1 MRKRSS
7 KDILDLCV
15 SGYHEYI
22 LREPFHLQYV
32 SRSLCHILK
41 YTKEEL
47 LSDTADLLAPLIH
60 PADSERYRAFLHALA
75 EQEQTKTIRYRIVD
89 RNGEVL
95 FVTDTMTSRR
105 SPSGEMTGYAVV
117 SDMTDVPD
125 EAGGMQLLQDNVPC
139 GLLRYTCEK
148 NPRVT
153 YASPHMAKMLGI
165 RPEDPESMKQ
175 LEFYRGNIFLAI
187 AAENRKAFSRVLH
200 AVYLKKRPMAGEVT
214 VIRADGSRGRLFG
227 WIMKYRTPDGQ
238 DEFQTICVDI
248 TGQYRRNKNRQS
260 DQYLQALSEVYEYI
274 FEYDRETRMVKC
286 LKKGEEAGDSLV
298 VDLPMKMEDATNRW
312 INASAAGGDREN
324 LRAFL
329 KQYAME
335 GTVPDKELPVRIVF
349 HLKDQT
355 LFRGHRYQGI
365 LLQGDGEVRY
375 FCARKQTTEPE
386 PEQAPARRHV
396 FIRTFGYFD
405 VFVDDRPVMF
415 RNEKA
420 KELFALL
427 VDRRGGYVSA
437 SEAIGIL
444 WEDEP
449 ASSVVLARYRKVAL
463 RLKNLLEEYG
473 ISDIIEYVN
482 GQRRIIVDRVD
493 CDLFTYLAQDPDK
506 RQPFSGSYLTNYSW
520 GEVTLGELMNQQ

>member
-15 SGYHEYI
+15 SGYHEYV
-22 LREPFHLQYV
+22 LREPYHLQYV

-75 EQEQTKTIRYRIVD
+75 EREQTKTIRYRIVD
-89 RNGEVL
+89 RDGKVRC
-95 FVTDTMTSRR
+95 VTDTITSRR
-105 SPSGEMTGYAVV
+105 SPSGEMTGYAVL
-117 SDMTDVPD
+117 SDTTDVPD
-125 EAGGMQLLQDNVPC
+125 EDGGMQLLQDNVPC

-175 LEFYRGNIFLAI
+175 LEFYRNNIYLAV

-200 AVYLKKRPMAGEVT
+200 AVYLKKRPMVGEVT
-214 VIRADGSRGRLFG
+214 VIRADGSRARLFG
-227 WIMKYRTPDGQ
+227 WIMKYRSPEGRE
-238 DEFQTICVDI
+238 EFQTICVDI
-248 TGQYRRNKNRQS
+248 TGQYKRKKNRQS
-260 DQYLQALSEVYEYI
+260 DQYLQALSEVYDYI
-274 FEYDRETRMVKC
+274 FEYDRETRMMRC
-286 LKKGEEAGDSLV
+286 LKKGEDAGDSLA
-298 VDLPMKMEDATNRW
+298 VDLPMKMEDATTRW
-312 INASAAGGDREN
+312 INTAASDGEREK
-324 LRAFL
+324 LRGFL
-329 KQYAME
+329 RQYAIE
-335 GTVPDKELPVRIVF
+335 GTVPDKELPVRISF
-349 HLKDQT
+349 HLTEQG
-355 LFRGHRYQGI
+355 LPQAYQGI
-365 LLQGDGEVRY
+365 LLQGDGEMRY
-375 FCARKQTTEPE
+375 FCCKKQLQAAE
-386 PEQAPARRHV
+386 PEQTAGPERRHV

-449 ASSVVLARYRKVAL
+449 ASPVVLSRYRKVAL

-473 ISDIIEYVN
+473 ISDIVEYVN
-482 GQRRIIVDRVD
+482 GQRRLIVEKAE
-493 CDLFTYLAQDPDK
+493 CDLFTYLAQDPAK
-506 RQPFSGSYLTNYSW
+506 RQPFSGNYLTNYSW
-520 GEVTLGELMNQQ
+520 GEVTLGELMNL

>member
-15 SGYHEYI
+15 SGYHEYV
-22 LREPFHLQYV
+22 LREPYHLQYV
-32 SRSLCHILK
+32 SRSLCHILR

-47 LSDTADLLAPLIH
+47 LSGTADLLAPLIH
-60 PADSERYRAFLHALA
+60 PADIERYRVFLHALA
-75 EQEQTKTIRYRIVD
+75 EREQTKTIRYRIVD
-89 RNGEVL
+89 RDGEVHC
-95 FVTDTMTSRR
+95 VTDTMTSRR
-105 SPSGEMTGYAVV
+105 SPSGDMTGYAVV
-117 SDMTDVPD
+117 SDTTEVPD
-125 EAGGMQLLQDNVPC
+125 ESGGMQLLQDNVPC

-153 YASPHMAKMLGI
+153 YASPHMAKMIGI
-165 RPEDPESMKQ
+165 RPEDPQSMKQ
-175 LEFYRGNIFLAI
+175 LEFYRSNIYLAI
-187 AAENRKAFSRVLH
+187 AAENRSAFSRVLH
-200 AVYLKKRPMAGEVT
+200 AVYLRKRPMAGEVT
-214 VIRADGSRGRLFG
+214 VIRADGSRARLFG
-227 WIMKYRTPDGQ
+227 WIMKYRTPDGRE
-238 DEFQTICVDI
+238 EFQSICVDI

-286 LKKGEEAGDSLV
+286 LKKGEEAGDSLA
-298 VDLPMKMEDATNRW
+298 VDLPIRMEDATNRW
-312 INASAAGGDREN
+312 INTLTAAGDQEN
-324 LRAFL
+324 LRTFL

-335 GTVPDKELPVRIVF
+335 GTIPDKELPVRISF
-349 HLKDQT
+349 HLKERYLSQ
-355 LFRGHRYQGI
+355 GYQGI

-375 FCARKQTTEPE
+375 FCCRKQPQETEPE
-386 PEQAPARRHV
+386 PIQARRHV

-427 VDRRGGYVSA
+427 VDRRGGYVSS

-473 ISDIIEYVN
+473 ISDIVEYVN
-482 GQRRIIVDRVD
+482 GQRRIIVEKTD
-493 CDLFTYLAQDPDK
+493 CDLFSYLAQDPDK

-520 GEVTLGELMNQQ
+520 GEVTLGELMNMQ